1 MQYFSNVDYCVILE
15 VAIAHDVNAILR
27 FAQLRSA
34 AQPGPT
40 RYHPPDSGCEL
51 HRGDFLTDFALH
63 DSPEWDAWARDRREY
78 YRRQALAALG
88 TITQYQLD
96 NGNIAA
102 IASARRRIAIDV
114 WEETAYQQLFLA
126 LARSGQRATALIEYE
141 ALRQRLEVDLAVQ
154 PSQATESLI
163 DRIRQGNFDMPA
175 SALSPQPAE
184 PVQARSTPPRPV
196 LCAA

>member
-1 MQYFSNVDYCVILE
+1 MQYFSNVDCCVILE

-114 WEETAYQQLFLA
+114 WEETAYQQIFLA
-126 LARSGQRATALIEYE
+126 WRAVVSASSDNSVRIWLANLGDLLAEAERLIS
-141 ALRQRLEVDLAVQ
+141 R
-154 PSQATESLI
+154 ESLI
-163 DRIRQGNFDMPA
+163 F
-175 SALSPQPAE
+175 
-184 PVQARSTPPRPV
+184 TPEEAHQFR
-196 LCAA
+196 LTE